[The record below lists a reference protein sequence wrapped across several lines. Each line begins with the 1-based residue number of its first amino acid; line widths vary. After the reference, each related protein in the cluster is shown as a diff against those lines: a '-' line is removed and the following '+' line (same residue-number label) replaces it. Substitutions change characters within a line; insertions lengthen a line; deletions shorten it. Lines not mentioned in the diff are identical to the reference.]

1 MKDLSFIINGI
12 SWQVRIVPPTYPAL
26 LMNYDRFTLGCCD
39 NNTKTIYIAA
49 GLSEDKFYKVLGHE
63 VTHAA
68 MFSYQVLLTQDQEEL
83 LADIISTYGK
93 EIVIVTNRVFRKIKK
108 QGMY

>member
-1 MKDLSFIINGI
+1 MDGLTFIINGI
-12 SWQVRIVPPTYPAL
+12 VWRVRIVPPTFPIL

-39 NNTKTIYIAA
+39 NATKTIYIAD

-68 MFSYQVLLTQDQEEL
+68 IFSYQVILTEDQEEL

-93 EIVIVTNRVFRKIKK
+93 EIVLVTNRVFRKIKK
-108 QGMY
+108 QGWY